1 MTNTFLSNCKFVDD
15 IPKSKPPFCTI
26 IISVLG
32 VEFDLNLEPGVVSDI
47 RIVVMSKILSN
58 KTDLVVVVVVVVVV
72 VDIVVVVVV
81 AIVVVVEVVVVVAAV
96 VVVEVVGLGAFDDV
110 VLVVVEVV
118 DLPFNLIKTKY
129 IYFQKFQIS
138 TY

>member
-32 VEFDLNLEPGVVSDI
+32 VEFDLNLEPGVVSDM
-47 RIVVMSKILSN
+47 RIVVISNILSN
-58 KTDLVVVVVVVVVV
+58 ETDLVVVVVVVVVV

-81 AIVVVVEVVVVVAAV
+81 AVV

-118 DLPFNLIKTKY
+118 DLPFNLIKMKY